1 MGIFDDAI
9 RQHLD
14 LKRRQG
20 ADESELKQLEDEA
33 FGLPARPGDPDFPET
48 GESAAAEHDG
58 EAGVAAAPQTGPA
71 EPLATVKPDQPPE
84 PEPEPEA
91 EAPKAEV
98 APTPDAGGE
107 PAAEPAGGGETPP
120 HGDALLADPEASP
133 EPPPAEDRPV
143 EDEGA
148 PSFSTSERQAI
159 ADQPTEFFDQA
170 PAELELG
177 ELDLDLE
184 DEIDEVGSLEDQ
196 PLTDEQLVEEAA
208 PAEEP
213 PAEEPQPEPEPPA
226 DEPAPP
232 PAEPPEPS
240 EASAEDAPAEAEPA
254 EGEEEDVLEETPEF
268 LRDNPDDDELWF
280 EQGQP
285 KDFDF

>member
-48 GESAAAEHDG
+48 GEKPVTNG
-58 EAGVAAAPQTGPA
+58 AGQGDQPTAGGPA
-71 EPLATVKPDQPPE
+71 EQADE
-84 PEPEPEA
+84 PERDLQALVEREEPEVTTED
-91 EAPKAEV
+91 EA
-98 APTPDAGGE
+98 
-107 PAAEPAGGGETPP
+107 PP
-120 HGDALLADPEASP
+120 HGDALLADGEDKPEGPP
-133 EPPPAEDRPV
+133 EDAGLV

-148 PSFSTSERQAI
+148 KTFTTSEREAI
-159 ADQPTEFFDQA
+159 AGQPTEFFDQA

-177 ELDLDLE
+177 ELDLDL
-184 DEIDEVGSLEDQ
+184 DEEVAEAGELEEQ
-196 PLTDEQLVEEAA
+196 PLTDEQLVEEAV
-208 PAEEP
+208 PPTEESP
-213 PAEEPQPEPEPPA
+213 LADEPEPEVSQAEPEPPLPE
-226 DEPAPP
+226 EPEGDVA
-232 PAEPPEPS
+232 PEP
-240 EASAEDAPAEAEPA
+240 EDEEQGEGSA
-254 EGEEEDVLEETPEF
+254 EDVLEETPEF
-268 LRDNPDDDELWF
+268 LRENPDDDELWF